1 MENCSLRRA
10 KTSTN
15 MKEKEKHL
23 AIAKRKEQMYMGTQV
38 DNVFKR
44 LVKQDDSLSI

>member
-1 MENCSLRRA
+1 
-10 KTSTN
+10 